1 MPEVISIVGFDNYQV
16 PGRGDLDITTY
27 EVDIKE
33 MARKTINNLLK
44 KIVGEH
50 YKKGITTVEGHMV
63 IKTSVKKL

>member
-1 MPEVISIVGFDNYQV
+1 MFPVGEA
-16 PGRGDLDITTY
+16 T
-27 EVDIKE
+27 
-33 MARKTINNLLK
+33 MK